1 MSLLFDCKKEGV
13 RSRDLERRVCERFQK
28 ASQRP
33 PSPGNKNSGNVEKS
47 TSWQQTAA
55 INKTEPLEL
64 IQCKAIQGQV
74 FMPSPG
80 REILKIS
87 EQMPKVWPL

>member
-1 MSLLFDCKKEGV
+1 MIGV
-13 RSRDLERRVCERFQK
+13 RGLRAISE
-28 ASQRP
+28 ASQRS
-33 PSPGNKNSGNVEKS
+33 PSPGNKNSGNVDKS
-47 TSWQQTAA
+47 TNWLQTAA

-64 IQCKAIQGQV
+64 IQCKASQGQA

-87 EQMPKVWPL
+87 EQMLKVWPL